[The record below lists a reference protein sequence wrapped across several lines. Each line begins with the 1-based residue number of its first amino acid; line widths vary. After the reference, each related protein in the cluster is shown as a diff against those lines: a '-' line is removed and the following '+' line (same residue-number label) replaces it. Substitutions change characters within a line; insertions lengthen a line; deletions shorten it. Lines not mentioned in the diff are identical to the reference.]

1 MFGKRHPSAKQLHHS
16 AYGVLPPNQTAPSL
30 VFPEGQSADSLVL
43 PPDGHALRTG
53 YGIAGAQQA
62 VAADSAGERDTHEHD
77 LGLL

>member
-1 MFGKRHPSAKQLHHS
+1 MFGIRRASAKRQHHS

-30 VFPEGQSADSLVL
+30 VFPAGQTADSLVF

-53 YGIAGAQQA
+53 YGIAGAQP
-62 VAADSAGERDTHEHD
+62 AADANGGRDAHEHD